1 MKDRKMA
8 VKSENE
14 IVSELYTNLQKTTSE
29 VDQVTILTDLEYYLH
44 QVSLIFSLYFHI
56 FNYFSFSPAL
66 LLLLLFQFAPS
77 LPPRPPSPLF
87 LIRLFLLH
95 LHSLSSPASST
106 SPHVLL
112 LFLLLMPLL
121 FSSTPI
127 R

>member
-87 LIRLFLLH
+87 LIPLFLLH
-95 LHSLSSPASST
+95 LHSLSSPAP
-106 SPHVLL
+106 SPSHHVLL
-112 LFLLLMPLL
+112 LYLLLMPLL